1 MVIYCERKAPME
13 SNKIKIGM
21 RTIKTGLAVT
31 LGVTVAGLVGLRSPL
46 FVAIGA
52 ISTMQTSVSESFVM
66 GKNRILGTIMGAS
79 VAVVIAEYLPYSNVF
94 LGLGIILLIQIL
106 NVLGWKKSISLSA
119 IVFSAVYLN
128 RDIGMIEY
136 ATNRVLDT
144 FIGIVMGVLVNY
156 LVATPDSERKFYSK
170 VDSFIAE
177 AKQDT
182 YNIIVGKKTV
192 ELDDLRG
199 MLAEI
204 EKLQELVRGDS
215 NILYDNE
222 GQKLDTAKTLH
233 VMEEIFNDLSSI
245 AAMDYMAIVSSKNLI
260 LAGQVFQIT
269 PIWYEKSIISEEDI
283 IFNYHLQRLLK
294 NLYSI

>member
-1 MVIYCERKAPME
+1 ME
-13 SNKIKIGM
+13 SNKVKIGM
-21 RTIKTGLAVT
+21 RTIKTGLAVM

-66 GKNRILGTIMGAS
+66 GKNRILGTIMGAV
-79 VAVVIAEYLPYSNVF
+79 VAVVIAEYLPYSNIF

-106 NVLGWKKSISLSA
+106 NILGWKKSISLSA

-156 LVATPDSERKFYSK
+156 LVATPDSEKKFYAK
-170 VDSFIAE
+170 VSAFTAV
-177 AKQDT
+177 AKEYT
-182 YNIIVGKKTV
+182 YNLIIGKKFV
-192 ELDDLRG
+192 VLDDLRS
-199 MLAEI
+199 MLTEI

-215 NILYDNE
+215 NILYDDE
-222 GQKLDTAKTLH
+222 GHKIDTAKTLH
-233 VMEEIFNDLSSI
+233 VLEEIFNDLSSI
-245 AAMDYMAIVSSKNLI
+245 SAMNYIAIVSSKNLI

-294 NLYSI
+294 NLYSM

>member
-1 MVIYCERKAPME
+1 MG
-13 SNKIKIGM
+13 SNKVKIGM
-21 RTIKTGLAVT
+21 RTIKTGLAVM
-31 LGVTVAGLVGLRSPL
+31 LGVTVAELVGLRSPL

-66 GKNRILGTIMGAS
+66 GKNRILGTIMGAV
-79 VAVVIAEYLPYSNVF
+79 VAVAIAEILPYSNIF

-106 NVLGWKKSISLSA
+106 NILGWRKSISLSA

-128 RDIGMIEY
+128 REMGMIEY

-156 LVATPDSERKFYSK
+156 LVAAPDSEKKFYAK
-170 VDSFIAE
+170 VDAFVE
-177 AKQDT
+177 VAKEYT
-182 YNIIVGKKTV
+182 YSLIVGKKKV
-192 ELDDLRG
+192 DLDDLRG
-199 MLAEI
+199 MLLDI

-215 NILYDNE
+215 NILYDDE

-233 VMEEIFNDLSSI
+233 VLEEIFNDLSSI
-245 AAMDYMAIVSSKNLI
+245 TAMDYMAIVSSKNLI

-294 NLYSI
+294 NLYSM

>member
-1 MVIYCERKAPME
+1 MGSSKV
-13 SNKIKIGM
+13 KIGM
-21 RTIKTGLAVT
+21 RTIKTGLAVM

-66 GKNRILGTIMGAS
+66 GKNRILGTIMGAV
-79 VAVVIAEYLPYSNVF
+79 VAVVIAEILPYSNIF

-106 NVLGWKKSISLSA
+106 NILGWKKSISLSA

-128 RDIGMIEY
+128 REMGMIEY

-156 LVATPDSERKFYSK
+156 LVAAPDSEKKFYAK
-170 VDSFIAE
+170 VDAFVE
-177 AKQDT
+177 VAKEYT
-182 YNIIVGKKTV
+182 YSLIVGKKKV
-192 ELDDLRG
+192 DLDDLRG
-199 MLAEI
+199 MLLDI

-215 NILYDNE
+215 SILYDDE

-233 VMEEIFNDLSSI
+233 VLEEIFNDLSSI
-245 AAMDYMAIVSSKNLI
+245 TAMDYMAIVSSKNLI

-294 NLYSI
+294 NLYSM

>member
-1 MVIYCERKAPME
+1 MG
-13 SNKIKIGM
+13 SNKVKIGM
-21 RTIKTGLAVT
+21 RTIKTGLAVM
-31 LGVTVAGLVGLRSPL
+31 LGVTVAELVGLRSPL

-66 GKNRILGTIMGAS
+66 GKNRILGTIMGAV
-79 VAVVIAEYLPYSNVF
+79 VAVAIAEILPYSNIF

-106 NVLGWKKSISLSA
+106 NILGWRKSISLSA

-128 RDIGMIEY
+128 KEMGMIEY
-136 ATNRVLDT
+136 ATNRVIDT

-156 LVATPDSERKFYSK
+156 LVATPDSEKKFYAK
-170 VDSFIAE
+170 VDAFVE
-177 AKQDT
+177 VAKEYT
-182 YNIIVGKKTV
+182 YSLIVGKKTV
-192 ELDDLRG
+192 NLENLRS
-199 MLAEI
+199 MLSDI
-204 EKLQELVRGDS
+204 EKLQDLVRGDS

-222 GQKLDTAKTLH
+222 GQKLDTAKTLRIL
-233 VMEEIFNDLSSI
+233 EEIFNDLSSI
-245 AAMDYMAIVSSKNLI
+245 TAMDYMAIVSSKNLI

-294 NLYSI
+294 NLYSM

>member
-1 MVIYCERKAPME
+1 MGSSKV
-13 SNKIKIGM
+13 KIGM
-21 RTIKTGLAVT
+21 RTIKTGLAVM

-66 GKNRILGTIMGAS
+66 GKNRILGTIMGAV
-79 VAVVIAEYLPYSNVF
+79 VAVVIAEILPYSNIF

-106 NVLGWKKSISLSA
+106 NILGWKKSISLSA

-128 RDIGMIEY
+128 REMGMIEY

-156 LVATPDSERKFYSK
+156 LVAAPDSEKKFYAK
-170 VDSFIAE
+170 VDAFVE
-177 AKQDT
+177 VAKEYT
-182 YNIIVGKKTV
+182 YSLIVGKKKV
-192 ELDDLRG
+192 DLDDLRG
-199 MLAEI
+199 MLLDI

-233 VMEEIFNDLSSI
+233 VLEEIFNDLSSI
-245 AAMDYMAIVSSKNLI
+245 TAMDYMAIVSSKNLI

-294 NLYSI
+294 NLYSM

>member
-1 MVIYCERKAPME
+1 MGSSKV
-13 SNKIKIGM
+13 KIGM
-21 RTIKTGLAVT
+21 RTIKTGLAVM

-66 GKNRILGTIMGAS
+66 GKNRILGTIMGAV
-79 VAVVIAEYLPYSNVF
+79 VAVVIAEILPYSNIF

-106 NVLGWKKSISLSA
+106 NILGWKKSISLSA

-128 RDIGMIEY
+128 REMGMIEY

-156 LVATPDSERKFYSK
+156 LVAAPDSEKKFYAK
-170 VDSFIAE
+170 VDAFVE
-177 AKQDT
+177 VAKEYT
-182 YNIIVGKKTV
+182 YSLIVGKKKV
-192 ELDDLRG
+192 DLDDLRG
-199 MLAEI
+199 MLLDI

-215 NILYDNE
+215 NILYDDE

-233 VMEEIFNDLSSI
+233 VLEEIFNDLSSI
-245 AAMDYMAIVSSKNLI
+245 TAMDYMAIVSSKNLI

-294 NLYSI
+294 NLYSM

>member
-1 MVIYCERKAPME
+1 MGSSKV
-13 SNKIKIGM
+13 KIGM
-21 RTIKTGLAVT
+21 RTIKTGLAVM

-66 GKNRILGTIMGAS
+66 GKNRILGTIMGAV
-79 VAVVIAEYLPYSNVF
+79 VAVVIAEILPYSNIF

-106 NVLGWKKSISLSA
+106 NILGWKKSISLSA

-128 RDIGMIEY
+128 REMGMIEY

-156 LVATPDSERKFYSK
+156 LVAAPDSEKKFYAK
-170 VDSFIAE
+170 VDAFVE
-177 AKQDT
+177 VAKEYT
-182 YNIIVGKKTV
+182 YSLIVGKKKV
-192 ELDDLRG
+192 DLDDLRG
-199 MLAEI
+199 MLLDI

-215 NILYDNE
+215 NILHDDE

-233 VMEEIFNDLSSI
+233 VLEEIFNDLSSI
-245 AAMDYMAIVSSKNLI
+245 TAMDYMAIVSSKNLI

-294 NLYSI
+294 NLYSM

>member
-1 MVIYCERKAPME
+1 ME

-66 GKNRILGTIMGAS
+66 GKNRILGTIMGAA
-79 VAVVIAEYLPYSNVF
+79 VAVIIAEYLPYSNVF

-106 NVLGWKKSISLSA
+106 NILGWKKSISLSA

-192 ELDDLRG
+192 ELDGLRG
-199 MLAEI
+199 MLTEI

-222 GQKLDTAKTLH
+222 GQKTDTAKILH
-233 VMEEIFNDLSSI
+233 VLEEIYNDLSSI
-245 AAMDYMAIVSSKNLI
+245 AVMDYMAIVSSNNLI

-294 NLYSI
+294 NLYSM

>member
-1 MVIYCERKAPME
+1 ME
-13 SNKIKIGM
+13 SNKVKIGM
-21 RTIKTGLAVT
+21 RTIKTGLAVM

-66 GKNRILGTIMGAS
+66 GKNRILGTIMGAV
-79 VAVVIAEYLPYSNVF
+79 VAVVIAEYLPYSNIF

-106 NVLGWKKSISLSA
+106 NILGWKKSISLSA

-156 LVATPDSERKFYSK
+156 LVATPDSEKKFYAK
-170 VDSFIAE
+170 VSAFSTV
-177 AKQDT
+177 AKEYT
-182 YNIIVGKKTV
+182 YNLIIGKKFV
-192 ELDDLRG
+192 VLDDLRS
-199 MLAEI
+199 MLTEI

-215 NILYDNE
+215 NILYDDE
-222 GQKLDTAKTLH
+222 GHKIDTAKTLH
-233 VMEEIFNDLSSI
+233 VLEEIFNDLSSI
-245 AAMDYMAIVSSKNLI
+245 SAMNYIAIVSSKNLI

-294 NLYSI
+294 NLYSM

>member
-1 MVIYCERKAPME
+1 ME

-66 GKNRILGTIMGAS
+66 GKNRILGTIMGAA
-79 VAVVIAEYLPYSNVF
+79 VAVTIAEYLPYSNIF

-106 NVLGWKKSISLSA
+106 NILGWKKSISLSA

-128 RDIGMIEY
+128 RDIGMIAY

-156 LVATPDSERKFYSK
+156 LVATPDSEKKFYTK
-170 VDSFIAE
+170 ANSFIAE
-177 AKQDT
+177 AKQST
-182 YNIIVGKKTV
+182 YNLIVGKNTV
-192 ELDDLRG
+192 VLDDLRS
-199 MLAEI
+199 MLTEI

-222 GQKLDTAKTLH
+222 GQKIDTAKTLH
-233 VMEEIFNDLSSI
+233 VLEEIFNDLSSI
-245 AAMDYMAIVSSKNLI
+245 AAMDYMAIISSQNLI
-260 LAGQVFQIT
+260 LAGQVFQVT
-269 PIWYEKSIISEEDI
+269 PFWYEKSIISEEDI

>member
-1 MVIYCERKAPME
+1 
-13 SNKIKIGM
+13 
-21 RTIKTGLAVT
+21 
-31 LGVTVAGLVGLRSPL
+31 
-46 FVAIGA
+46 
-52 ISTMQTSVSESFVM
+52 MQTSVSESFVM
-66 GKNRILGTIMGAS
+66 GKNRILGTIMGAV
-79 VAVVIAEYLPYSNVF
+79 VAVVIAEILPYSNIF

-106 NVLGWKKSISLSA
+106 NILGWKKSISLSA

-128 RDIGMIEY
+128 REMGMIEY

-156 LVATPDSERKFYSK
+156 LVAAPDSEKKFYAK
-170 VDSFIAE
+170 VDAFVE
-177 AKQDT
+177 VAKEYT
-182 YNIIVGKKTV
+182 YSLIVGKKKV
-192 ELDDLRG
+192 DLDDLRG
-199 MLAEI
+199 MLLDI

-215 NILYDNE
+215 NILYDDE

-233 VMEEIFNDLSSI
+233 VLEEIFNDLSSI
-245 AAMDYMAIVSSKNLI
+245 TAMDYMAIVSSKNLI

-294 NLYSI
+294 NLYSM

>member
-1 MVIYCERKAPME
+1 MGSSKV
-13 SNKIKIGM
+13 KIGM
-21 RTIKTGLAVT
+21 RTIKTGLAVM

-66 GKNRILGTIMGAS
+66 GKNRILGTIMGAV
-79 VAVVIAEYLPYSNVF
+79 VAVVIAEILPYSNIF

-106 NVLGWKKSISLSA
+106 NILGWKKSISLSA

-128 RDIGMIEY
+128 REMGMIEY

-156 LVATPDSERKFYSK
+156 LVAAPDSEKKFYAK
-170 VDSFIAE
+170 VDAFVE
-177 AKQDT
+177 VAKEYT
-182 YNIIVGKKTV
+182 YSLIVGKKKV
-192 ELDDLRG
+192 DLDYLRG
-199 MLAEI
+199 MLLDI

-233 VMEEIFNDLSSI
+233 VLEEIFNDLSSI
-245 AAMDYMAIVSSKNLI
+245 TAMDYMAIVSSKNLI

-294 NLYSI
+294 NLYSM

>member
-1 MVIYCERKAPME
+1 ME
-13 SNKIKIGM
+13 SNKVKIGM
-21 RTIKTGLAVT
+21 RTIKTGLAVM

-66 GKNRILGTIMGAS
+66 GKNRILGTIMGAV
-79 VAVVIAEYLPYSNVF
+79 VAVVIAEYLPYSNIF

-106 NVLGWKKSISLSA
+106 NILGWKKSISLSA

-156 LVATPDSERKFYSK
+156 LVATPDSEKKFYAK
-170 VDSFIAE
+170 VSAFTVV
-177 AKQDT
+177 AKEYT
-182 YNIIVGKKTV
+182 YNLIIGKKFV
-192 ELDDLRG
+192 VLDDLRS
-199 MLAEI
+199 MLTEI

-215 NILYDNE
+215 NILYDDE
-222 GQKLDTAKTLH
+222 GHKIDTAKTLH
-233 VMEEIFNDLSSI
+233 VLEEIFNDLSSI
-245 AAMDYMAIVSSKNLI
+245 SAMNYIAIVSSKNLI

-294 NLYSI
+294 NLYSM

>member
-1 MVIYCERKAPME
+1 MG
-13 SNKIKIGM
+13 SNKVKIGM
-21 RTIKTGLAVT
+21 RTIKTGLAVM
-31 LGVTVAGLVGLRSPL
+31 LGVTVAESVGLRSPL

-66 GKNRILGTIMGAS
+66 GKNRILGTIMGAV
-79 VAVVIAEYLPYSNVF
+79 VAVAIAEILPYSNIF

-106 NVLGWKKSISLSA
+106 NILGWRKSISLSA

-128 RDIGMIEY
+128 KEMGMIEY
-136 ATNRVLDT
+136 ATNRVIDT

-156 LVATPDSERKFYSK
+156 LVATPDSEKKFYAK
-170 VDSFIAE
+170 VDAFVE
-177 AKQDT
+177 VAKEYT
-182 YNIIVGKKTV
+182 YSLIVGKKTV
-192 ELDDLRG
+192 NLENLRS
-199 MLAEI
+199 MLSDI
-204 EKLQELVRGDS
+204 EKLQDLVRGDS

-222 GQKLDTAKTLH
+222 GQKLDTAKTLRIL
-233 VMEEIFNDLSSI
+233 EEIFNDLSSI
-245 AAMDYMAIVSSKNLI
+245 TAMDYMAIVSSKNLI

-294 NLYSI
+294 NLYSM

>member
-1 MVIYCERKAPME
+1 MG
-13 SNKIKIGM
+13 SNKVKIGM
-21 RTIKTGLAVT
+21 RTIKTGLAVM
-31 LGVTVAGLVGLRSPL
+31 LGVTVAELVGLRSPL

-66 GKNRILGTIMGAS
+66 GKNRILGTIMGAV
-79 VAVVIAEYLPYSNVF
+79 VAVAIAEILPYSNIF

-106 NVLGWKKSISLSA
+106 NILGWRKSISLSA

-128 RDIGMIEY
+128 REMGMIEY
-136 ATNRVLDT
+136 ATNRVIDT

-156 LVATPDSERKFYSK
+156 LVATPDSEKKFYAK
-170 VDSFIAE
+170 VDAFVE
-177 AKQDT
+177 VAKEYT
-182 YNIIVGKKTV
+182 YSLIVGKKTV
-192 ELDDLRG
+192 NLENLRS
-199 MLAEI
+199 MLSDI
-204 EKLQELVRGDS
+204 EKLQDLVRGDS

-222 GQKLDTAKTLH
+222 GQKLDTAKTLRIL
-233 VMEEIFNDLSSI
+233 EEIFNDLSSI
-245 AAMDYMAIVSSKNLI
+245 TAMDYMAIVSSKNLI

-294 NLYSI
+294 NLYSM

>member
-1 MVIYCERKAPME
+1 ME

-66 GKNRILGTIMGAS
+66 GKNRILGTIMGAV
-79 VAVVIAEYLPYSNVF
+79 VAVIIAEYLPYSNIF

-106 NVLGWKKSISLSA
+106 NILGWKKSISLSA

-156 LVATPDSERKFYSK
+156 LVATPDSERKFYAK
-170 VDSFIAE
+170 VDSFISE
-177 AKQDT
+177 AKQYT
-182 YNIIVGKKTV
+182 YSLIVGKKTV
-192 ELDDLRG
+192 ELDDFRG
-199 MLAEI
+199 MLTEI

-222 GQKLDTAKTLH
+222 GQKTETAKTLH
-233 VMEEIFNDLSSI
+233 VLEEVFNDLSSI